1 METLPWTSYT
11 EMCAWGGDGRHIAT
25 CNTLACGGHFG
36 GSKTAAKVLQS
47 GFFWPTLFKDAYV
60 FVASCD
66 RCQRTGNNSSRNQM
80 PLNNILEVELF
91 DVRGIDFM
99 GPFPESWKNKYIWW
113 LLIMCQNGLK
123 ASLSLPMTPRVL
135 SNFSKKYF
143 HQIQDSAWHHQW
155 RRYTLLQSSI

>member
-1 METLPWTSYT
+1 M
-11 EMCAWGGDGRHIAT
+11 T
-25 CNTLACGGHFG
+25 CHTLACGGHFG

-123 ASLSLPMTPRVL
+123 ASLSLPMTSRVL

-143 HQIQDSAWHHQW
+143 H
-155 RRYTLLQSSI
+155 